1 MERDGTRPE
10 CAGKSAGGK
19 DGTAFVPDSEGSAVE
34 LATTGALYADVESKD
49 LASRDRRRDV
59 PGIDMSV
66 VCFDPAAGTGTCS
79 GMGDAV
85 AVGGHQHSAVS
96 VFAEFDRG
104 GDGDLPT
111 DIVSLQDYERRS
123 ADFVAR
129 CVKEQNRITRKIVVF
144 WTFRYRRE
152 GQGSAGIGLL
162 RRNRQAQVDIEKK
175 SFWPGN
181 GWASVLTN
189 TCPYFMPY
197 GLA

>member
-1 MERDGTRPE
+1 MPAAAASRLACCG
-10 CAGKSAGGK
+10 AGKLDRHPGLFSNM
-19 DGTAFVPDSEGSAVE
+19 
-34 LATTGALYADVESKD
+34 LATV
-49 LASRDRRRDV
+49 ASFSMPGKGV
-59 PGIDMSV
+59 PKFPAKS
-66 VCFDPAAGTGTCS
+66 PAAGTGTCS

-104 GDGDLPT
+104 GDGDLRT
-111 DIVSLQDYERRS
+111 EIVSLEGYERRS

-162 RRNRQAQVDIEKK
+162 RRNRQAQGDIEKN
-175 SFWPGN
+175 SF
-181 GWASVLTN
+181 LTRH
-189 TCPYFMPY
+189 
-197 GLA
+197 GLASRLANTFA